1 MAYFSKE
8 VYDRKREYAYR
19 VSKEGLEIIANTL
32 LMEEEFGTEDKYN
45 EYIDTLTDEEY
56 QDFEEE
62 WESKVEDLVEELEP
76 LQELSHARHEM
87 HSSST
92 MGDYSIFEPFGN
104 QWEGLSDLLV
114 SVNDLIKDY
123 DLGVKKPLVEIN
135 VPEMGSDDTREDL
148 FDYYGYEYD
157 LEDDDYDDKESE
169 VLDEL
174 LTDWR
179 NAQDYYSQ
187 YLREFFGRINERFGT
202 DFPDASTNKYYKG

>member
-8 VYDRKREYAYR
+8 VYARKREYAYR
-19 VSKEGLEIIANTL
+19 VSREGLEIIANTL
-32 LMEEEFGTEDKYN
+32 LVEEEFGTEDKYN

-56 QDFEEE
+56 LDFEEE
-62 WESKVEDLVEELEP
+62 WESKVEDLVEVLEP

-92 MGDYSIFEPFGN
+92 MSDYSIFEPFGN

-135 VPEMGSDDTREDL
+135 APEMGLNDTREDL
-148 FDYYGYEYD
+148 FNYYGYEYD
-157 LEDDDYDDKESE
+157 LEDDDYDDKELE
-169 VLDEL
+169 VLNEL
-174 LTDWR
+174 STDWR
-179 NAQDYYSQ
+179 NAQDYYFQ
-187 YLREFFGRINERFGT
+187 YLREFFGRINDRFGT
-202 DFPDASTNKYYKG
+202 DFPDASTNNYYKG